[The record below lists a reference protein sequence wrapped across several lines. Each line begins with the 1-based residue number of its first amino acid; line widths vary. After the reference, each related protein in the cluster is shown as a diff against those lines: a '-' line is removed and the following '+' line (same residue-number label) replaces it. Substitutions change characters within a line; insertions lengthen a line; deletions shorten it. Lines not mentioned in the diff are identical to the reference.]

1 MSEGTRHK
9 GKTRGQR
16 RSRFV
21 HGGDS
26 TQCSPHKHPTQY
38 LHPETANSPIAS
50 QAKLTLHTARDGR
63 SCGGGVR
70 VLGSGENRGRGA
82 TVQAGEVTE
91 EEARGVFAGFV
102 LGTTPRRN
110 GECREHNN
118 ERTGSTAVGAGAPRE
133 NRRAG
138 RYTCSLS
145 IKPGGRNALLPA
157 GRGKKKKHTEQIFL
171 ETRRGHVSTHGKSSE
186 AVARAIG
193 IGQSR
198 RANRVSVH
206 LGRLSNKLDA
216 LV

>member
-1 MSEGTRHK
+1 MSEETRHK

-70 VLGSGENRGRGA
+70 VLGSGGNRGRGA
-82 TVQAGEVTE
+82 TVQEGEVTV

-118 ERTGSTAVGAGAPRE
+118 ERTGSTVVGAGAPRE

-138 RYTCSLS
+138 RYTCSLC

-157 GRGKKKKHTEQIFL
+157 GRGKKKKHTALNKSFSKHGEVTF
-171 ETRRGHVSTHGKSSE
+171 RRTASR
-186 AVARAIG
+186 ARP
-193 IGQSR
+193 
-198 RANRVSVH
+198 
-206 LGRLSNKLDA
+206 
-216 LV
+216 